1 MHVTN
6 YIAFKWFVCD
16 LEVCLVGKN
25 NTFTINDTL
34 LPNIYIFLKH
44 ALNRS
49 LGKFDLLSDYF
60 TTPCAVD
67 FILRRIY

>member
-16 LEVCLVGKN
+16 LEVCLIGKN
-25 NTFTINDTL
+25 NPMRLMTHFCQIS
-34 LPNIYIFLKH
+34 IYFFKH